1 MSRLMSLV
9 SIIAMIPSS
18 SALPTASFS
27 PGLRGSLK
35 TTNRDH
41 FSNDDLTINSPIT
54 FELLS
59 FTEEARFEE
68 TLEAEESVTTQEEVE
83 AEFVEIDD
91 EDQNNHEAYDSI
103 EILPE
108 VAELNV

>member
-1 MSRLMSLV
+1 
-9 SIIAMIPSS
+9 MIPSS

-35 TTNRDH
+35 TINRDH

-59 FTEEARFEE
+59 FTEEPQFEE
-68 TLEAEESVTTQEEVE
+68 TLEAEESVTTQEEGE

-103 EILPE
+103 EVLSE

>member
-1 MSRLMSLV
+1 MPLV
-9 SIIAMIPSS
+9 SIIAMISS
-18 SALPTASFS
+18 INALPTAFFS

-35 TTNRDH
+35 TIHRDH

-68 TLEAEESVTTQEEVE
+68 TLEAEESVTTQEEGEVE
-83 AEFVEIDD
+83 SIDIAD
-91 EDQNNHEAYDSI
+91 EAINEADDATNDSI
-103 EILPE
+103 EVLPE

>member
-1 MSRLMSLV
+1 MSLV

-59 FTEEARFEE
+59 FAEEARFEE
-68 TLEAEESVTTQEEVE
+68 TLEAEESVTTQEEGE

-91 EDQNNHEAYDSI
+91 EDQNNHKAYDLI
-103 EILPE
+103 EVLPE

>member
-1 MSRLMSLV
+1 MSLV

-35 TTNRDH
+35 TINRDH

-59 FTEEARFEE
+59 FTEEAQLEE

-91 EDQNNHEAYDSI
+91 EDQNNHEAYVSI
-103 EILPE
+103 EVLPE

>member
-1 MSRLMSLV
+1 MSLV
-9 SIIAMIPSS
+9 SIIAMISSS

-27 PGLRGSLK
+27 PGLRGS
-35 TTNRDH
+35 TRDN
-41 FSNDDLTINSPIT
+41 FSNDDLTINSPIF

-59 FTEEARFEE
+59 LNEEAQFEE
-68 TLEAEESVTTQEEVE
+68 TLEAEESVTTQEEGE

-91 EDQNNHEAYDSI
+91 EDQNNHEAYESI
-103 EILPE
+103 EVLPE